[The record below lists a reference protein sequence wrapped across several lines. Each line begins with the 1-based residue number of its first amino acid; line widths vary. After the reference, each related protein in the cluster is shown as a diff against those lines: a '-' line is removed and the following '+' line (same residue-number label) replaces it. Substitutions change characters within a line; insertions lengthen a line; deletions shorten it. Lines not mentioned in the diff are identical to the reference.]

1 MLFQNLNELSGSIKN
16 ILALEGEK
24 IKVADKNRF
33 TEKLIDQL
41 VYNAVFGNAE
51 VKEVCK
57 WIIWEAS
64 QFLGIYPSS
73 IQGIY
78 EARARN
84 EYKGMT
90 VPAMNIR
97 GLTYDVARTI
107 FKTAIKNNAKAFIF
121 EIAKSEIDYTEQRP
135 EEYTTAV
142 LAAAIKEGFGGP
154 VFIQGDHFQVSASK
168 FQKDSSGEIKKLKDL
183 IREAVEAGFYN
194 IDIDASTIVDL
205 SKNSVKEQQRLNYE
219 ITAELC
225 SYIRSIEP
233 AGITVSVGGEIGEVG
248 GKNSTVEELREFF
261 KGFREVLDSKHNKN
275 FKGLSKIS
283 VQTGTSH
290 GGIPL
295 PDGRIAEV
303 KLDFNVLK
311 ELSKAGREEFGVG
324 GTVQHG
330 ASTLPEEAFDRFPQC
345 DTLEVHLAT
354 AFQNI
359 IYDSPSF
366 PKALKD
372 EIYSYINKDLVGE
385 KKEKDTQE
393 QFIYKTRKKGFGPF
407 KKKMWDISENS
418 REKISGEL
426 GRQFNI
432 IFNKLS
438 ATNTE
443 KLVADK
449 IKVKPISKKAPEGIK
464 KL

>member
-1 MLFQNLNELSGSIKN
+1 MLYQNLNELSGSIKGV
-16 ILALEGEK
+16 LALEGEK
-24 IKVADKNRF
+24 IKVTDSDKF
-33 TEKLIDQL
+33 TREVIDQL
-41 VYNAVFGNAE
+41 VYSAVFGNAE
-51 VKEVCK
+51 IKEVCR

-64 QFLGIYPSS
+64 PVLGIYPSS

-78 EARARN
+78 EARAKG

-90 VPAMNIR
+90 VPAINIR

-107 FKTAIKNNAKAFIF
+107 FKAAMKNNAKAFIF

-142 LAAAIKEGFGGP
+142 LAAAIREGFRGP
-154 VFIQGDHFQVSASK
+154 VFIQGDHFQASASK
-168 FQKDSSGEIKKLKDL
+168 FQKDPSAEVKKLKDL

-194 IDIDASTIVDL
+194 IDIDASTLVDL
-205 SKNSVKEQQRLNYE
+205 SKSSVREQQRLNYE

-233 AGITVSVGGEIGEVG
+233 GEITVSVGGEIGEVG
-248 GKNSTVEELREFF
+248 GKNSTVAELREFF
-261 KGFREVLDSKHNKN
+261 KGFRGELDLKYKKN
-275 FKGLSKIS
+275 LNGLSKIS
-283 VQTGTSH
+283 VQTGTTH
-290 GGIPL
+290 GGVPL
-295 PDGRIAEV
+295 PDGRIADV

-330 ASTLPEEAFDRFPQC
+330 ASTLPQEAFDRFPQC
-345 DTLEVHLAT
+345 DTLEVHFAT

-359 IYDSPSF
+359 IYDSSWF
-366 PKALKD
+366 PKDLKD
-372 EIYSYINKDLVGE
+372 EIYSYINKELIGE
-385 KKEKDTQE
+385 KKEKDTPE

-407 KKKMWDISENS
+407 KNKMWDISES
-418 REKISGEL
+418 TREKISAEL
-426 GRQFNI
+426 EKQFNI
-432 IFNKLS
+432 IFNKLN

-449 IKVKPISKKAPEGIK
+449 IMVKPVRKKAPEGIK

>member
-1 MLFQNLNELSGSIKN
+1 MLCQNLNELSATIKGV
-16 ILALEGEK
+16 LALEGEK
-24 IKVADKNRF
+24 VKVADKDKF
-33 TEKLIDQL
+33 TKKIIDHLI
-41 VYNAVFGNAE
+41 YNAVFGNAE
-51 VKEVCK
+51 VKEVCR

-78 EARARN
+78 EARAKG

-97 GLTYDVARTI
+97 GLTYDVARAI
-107 FKTAIKNNAKAFIF
+107 FRAAKKNNAKAFIF

-142 LAAAIKEGFGGP
+142 LAAAIREGFRGP
-154 VFIQGDHFQVSASK
+154 VFIQGDHFQASASK
-168 FQKDSSGEIKKLKDL
+168 FQKDSAGEVKKLKD
-183 IREAVEAGFYN
+183 IIKEAIDGGFYN
-194 IDIDASTIVDL
+194 IDIDASTLVDL
-205 SKNSVKEQQRLNYE
+205 IKGSVREQQRLNYE

-233 AGITVSVGGEIGEVG
+233 GGITISVGGEIGEVG
-248 GKNSTVEELREFF
+248 GKNSTIEELREFF
-261 KGFREVLDSKHNKN
+261 KGFREELDSKHSKN
-275 FKGLSKIS
+275 LKGLSKIS
-283 VQTGTSH
+283 VQTGTTH
-290 GGIPL
+290 GGVPL

-359 IYDSPSF
+359 IYDSSSF
-366 PKALKD
+366 PKDLKG
-372 EIYSYINKDLVGE
+372 EIYSYINKELIGE
-385 KKEKDTQE
+385 KKEKDTPE

-407 KKKMWDISENS
+407 KKKMWDISES
-418 REKISGEL
+418 IREKISAEL
-426 GRQFNI
+426 EKQFNT
-432 IFNKLS
+432 IFNKLN
-438 ATNTE
+438 AINTE

-449 IKVKPISKKAPEGIK
+449 IKIKPITKKAPEGIK

>member
-1 MLFQNLNELSGSIKN
+1 MLFQNLNELSALINGA
-16 ILALEGEK
+16 LVLEGEK
-24 IKVADKNRF
+24 VKVADKDKF
-33 TEKLIDQL
+33 TKKIIEQL

-51 VKEVCK
+51 IKEVCR

-97 GLTYDVARTI
+97 GLTYDDARTI
-107 FKTAIKNNAKAFIF
+107 FKTAIKKNAKAFIF

-135 EEYTTAV
+135 EEYTSAI
-142 LAAAIKEGFGGP
+142 LAAAIKEGFKGP

-233 AGITVSVGGEIGEVG
+233 SGITVSVGGEIGEVG
-248 GKNSTVEELREFF
+248 GKNT
-261 KGFREVLDSKHNKN
+261 K
-275 FKGLSKIS
+275 
-283 VQTGTSH
+283 
-290 GGIPL
+290 
-295 PDGRIAEV
+295 
-303 KLDFNVLK
+303 
-311 ELSKAGREEFGVG
+311 
-324 GTVQHG
+324 
-330 ASTLPEEAFDRFPQC
+330 
-345 DTLEVHLAT
+345 
-354 AFQNI
+354 
-359 IYDSPSF
+359 
-366 PKALKD
+366 
-372 EIYSYINKDLVGE
+372 
-385 KKEKDTQE
+385 
-393 QFIYKTRKKGFGPF
+393 
-407 KKKMWDISENS
+407 
-418 REKISGEL
+418 
-426 GRQFNI
+426 
-432 IFNKLS
+432 
-438 ATNTE
+438 
-443 KLVADK
+443 
-449 IKVKPISKKAPEGIK
+449 
-464 KL
+464 